1 MKVRWQA
8 SPRMARYYVQVM
20 SELMRIDATMPPLKR
35 QGFRGG
41 YIIDRVFRWSTFTFA
56 IVIPLL
62 ILVLGVVLSKEALP
76 AIRHFGVHF
85 LTHTNWDPVADSYGI
100 LFAIFGTLVSSF
112 LALLI
117 AVPISLGAAVF
128 LAELAPSWIKGPVS
142 FLIEL
147 LAAVPS
153 IVYGLWGLF
162 VLVPLLRP
170 FELWLGKH
178 FGYIPLFQGPAYG
191 IGMLAAGLVLAIMIL
206 PYITSVSREVIQAV
220 PQAQREASLALG
232 ATYWETIR
240 GPVLRYA
247 RSGILGAIILG
258 LGRAI
263 GETMAVTMVI
273 GNRVGISYSL
283 FSPGYTMP
291 SLLANEFNEAT
302 GKLHLA
308 ALVEVALVLVIVTII
323 INAIARLL
331 IWQVSKEGQLGGSV

>member
-1 MKVRWQA
+1 
-8 SPRMARYYVQVM
+8 
-20 SELMRIDATMPPLKR
+20 MPPLRR
-35 QGFRGG
+35 QGLRGG
-41 YIIDRVFRWSTFTFA
+41 YIIDRAFRWSTFAFA

-62 ILVLGVVLSKEALP
+62 ILVLIAVLFKDSLP
-76 AIRHFGVHF
+76 SIKHFGLNL
-85 LTHTNWDPVADSYGI
+85 LTKSIWDPVADSYGI

-128 LAELAPSWIKGPVS
+128 LAELAPNWIKGPIS

-162 VLVPLLRP
+162 ILVPPLRSI
-170 FELWLGKH
+170 EIWLGIH
-178 FGYIPLFQGPAYG
+178 FGKLPWHLGPNPLFQGAPNG

-232 ATYWETIR
+232 ATYWETLR

-258 LGRAI
+258 LGRAF
-263 GETMAVTMVI
+263 GETMAVAMLI
-273 GNRVGISYSL
+273 GNRTEISYSF
-283 FSPGYTMP
+283 FSPGCTMP

-302 GKLHLA
+302 GKLHLS
-308 ALVEVALVLVIVTII
+308 ALVETALALVFITIV

-331 IWQVSKEGQLGGSV
+331 IWQVSKGGQVEGAG